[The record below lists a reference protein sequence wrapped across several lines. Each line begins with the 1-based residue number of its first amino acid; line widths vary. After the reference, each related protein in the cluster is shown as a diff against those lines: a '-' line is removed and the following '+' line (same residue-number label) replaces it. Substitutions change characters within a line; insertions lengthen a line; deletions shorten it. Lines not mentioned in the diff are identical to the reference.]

1 MPSSWSRRTGERKT
15 TRIAG
20 LFAAARAAHF
30 DGVGARGGRS
40 APAKAQRMSFASRLF
55 ATSSVEKL
63 REQSKSKTL
72 RRVLTAKDLVSIG
85 LGTMIGGGIFTTIGT
100 AVKGAGPAVLVSY
113 LLAGLT
119 SFFAALCY
127 AELGAMVPVAGSA
140 YTYAYA
146 TMGKLFAW
154 IIGFALIFEYGIS
167 AAPVAQQFSAA
178 IQDLLHGIGVTLP
191 SWSQTSNLVINGPWW
206 LPGSYDLAHSQCDVV
221 GALFVL
227 ALSALLAIGIRE
239 SASVN
244 NVFVVLKISAL
255 VVFVIAGAFLF
266 HAAYLHPFNPLGWG
280 PIQPFGGSVEATQPY
295 GIIPISAL
303 VFFTYIGFDTATTT
317 AEECKNPQR
326 DVPLGVIGALVIGTI
341 IYCATAIVLI
351 GAMPWATVP
360 VKDPLTAALA
370 PLHLPVLNWIITIGV
385 LAGTTSVALASLLG
399 QSRIFYVMARDKM
412 LPAAVAKVSPRFQ
425 TPLATTALTGV
436 AVAILTLIVPLNELL
451 NLVNIGT
458 LIAFSVVCAGVLYL
472 RHRKP
477 DMPRSFRVPFVPLF
491 PILGIVF
498 ALFLAVFGLSRTTWI
513 WFAIALVV
521 GLVFFF
527 SYGFWKSNPEEIEAV
542 VEPAGLI
549 ESS

>member
-1 MPSSWSRRTGERKT
+1 
-15 TRIAG
+15 
-20 LFAAARAAHF
+20 
-30 DGVGARGGRS
+30 
-40 APAKAQRMSFASRLF
+40 MSFRSQLF

-63 REQSKSKTL
+63 REVSKSKRL
-72 RRVLTAKDLVSIG
+72 RRALTARDLVSIG

-100 AVKGAGPAVLVSY
+100 GVKGAGPAVIISY
-113 LLAGLT
+113 LIAGLT

-178 IQDLLHGIGVTLP
+178 IQDVLKSVGVVLP
-191 SWSQTSNLVINGPWW
+191 AWAQSSNLVIHGGWW
-206 LPGSYDLAHSQCDVV
+206 QPAAYDLAHSQFDVV

-227 ALSALLAIGIRE
+227 VLSGLLAIGIRE
-239 SASVN
+239 SATAN

-255 VVFVIAGAFLF
+255 IVFIVAGAFLF
-266 HAAYLHPFNPLGWG
+266 HAANLHDFNPKGIGALV
-280 PIQPFGGSVEATQPY
+280 PFGGTLEADQPY
-295 GIIPISAL
+295 GIVPIAAL
-303 VFFTYIGFDTATTT
+303 VFFSYIGFDTATTT

-341 IYCATAIVLI
+341 IYCATAIVLV
-351 GAMPWATVP
+351 GALPWSQVP
-360 VKDPLTAALA
+360 VKDPLATALA
-370 PLHLPVLNWIITIGV
+370 PLHLPILSWIITIGV

-399 QSRIFYVMARDKM
+399 QSRIFYVMGRDKM
-412 LPAAVAKVSPRFQ
+412 LPPLVAHISPRFK
-425 TPLATTALTGV
+425 TPARSTLITGV
-436 AVAILTLIVPLNELL
+436 AVAVLTLIVPLNELL

-458 LIAFSVVCAGVLYL
+458 LMAFSVVCAGVLYL
-472 RHRKP
+472 RKRKP

-491 PILGIVF
+491 PVLGIVF
-498 ALFLAVFGLSRTTWI
+498 SAFLAIFGLSRATWT
-513 WFAIALVV
+513 WFVLALVI

-527 SYGFWKSNPEEIEAV
+527 SYGFRHSNPDEIEY
-542 VEPAGLI
+542 VEEPEALQV
-549 ESS
+549 

>member
-1 MPSSWSRRTGERKT
+1 
-15 TRIAG
+15 
-20 LFAAARAAHF
+20 
-30 DGVGARGGRS
+30 
-40 APAKAQRMSFASRLF
+40 MSFASQLF

-72 RRVLTAKDLVSIG
+72 RRALTAKDLIAIG

-100 AVKGAGPAVLVSY
+100 GVKGAGPAVIVSY

-178 IQDLLHGIGVTLP
+178 LQDVLKSIGLVVPT
-191 SWSQTSNLVINGPWW
+191 WAQTSNLVIHGAWW
-206 LPGSYDLAHSQCDVV
+206 QLNLYDLAHSQCDVIA
-221 GALFVL
+221 ALFVL
-227 ALSALLAIGIRE
+227 GLSVLLSIGIRE
-239 SASVN
+239 SATTN
-244 NVFVVLKISAL
+244 NIFVVLKISAL
-255 VVFVIAGAFLF
+255 IVFIIAGAFLF
-266 HAAYLHPFNPLGWG
+266 HAFNLHDFNPKGIGALA
-280 PIQPFGGSVEATQPY
+280 PFGGSLEAAQPY
-295 GIIPISAL
+295 GIIPIAAF
-303 VFFTYIGFDTATTT
+303 VFFSYIGFDTATTT

-326 DVPLGVIGALVIGTI
+326 DVPLGVIGALVIGTVL
-341 IYCATAIVLI
+341 YCATAIILV
-351 GAMPWATVP
+351 GAVPWAQVP
-360 VKDPLTAALA
+360 EKNPLVAALA
-370 PLHLPVLNWIITIGV
+370 PLHMPILSWVITIGV

-399 QSRIFYVMARDKM
+399 QTRIFYVMARDKM
-412 LPAAVAKVSPRFQ
+412 LPPAVAKIHPRFK
-425 TPLATTALTGV
+425 TPVITTMLTGV
-436 AVAILTLIVPLNELL
+436 AVALLTLIVPLNQLL

-458 LIAFSVVCAGVLYL
+458 LIAFTVVCAGVLYL

-477 DMPRSFRVPFVPLF
+477 DIPRSFRVPFVPLF

-498 ALFLAVFGLSRTTWI
+498 ALFLAVFGLSRTTWV
-513 WFAIALVV
+513 WFAIALAV

-527 SYGFWKSNPEEIEAV
+527 SYGFRHSKPEEIEPV
-542 VEPAGLI
+542 IEPEGIA
-549 ESS
+549 EFR